1 MASPKPRRRRAW
13 DGATAT
19 DAAVVAMPT
28 PNEPVPMRTS
38 VRGDADRSIAL
49 PNSRL
54 KAAKTSERSVAQYGT
69 IECESIGACSST
81 GAMKPLAPYTNM
93 P

>member
-1 MASPKPRRRRAW
+1 MGRRDRDRRRGGRDADAKRA
-13 DGATAT
+13 GA
-19 DAAVVAMPT
+19 D
-28 PNEPVPMRTS
+28 ED